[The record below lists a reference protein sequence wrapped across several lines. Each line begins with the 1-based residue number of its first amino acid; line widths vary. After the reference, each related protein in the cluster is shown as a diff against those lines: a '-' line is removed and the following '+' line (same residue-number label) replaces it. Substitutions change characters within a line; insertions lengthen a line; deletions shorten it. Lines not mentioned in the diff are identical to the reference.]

1 MTQYGF
7 PKPQVR
13 QSAGVRE
20 AKARRQAVLQRVR
33 RQRAAAYK
41 RSVADWMAEGLLMR
55 GDTYKASVAKTAQRK
70 TLQEQAR

>member
-7 PKPQVR
+7 PKPQVP

-33 RQRAAAYK
+33 RQRAAANK
-41 RSVADWMAEGLLMR
+41 RSVADWMQEGQIIR
-55 GDTYKASVAKTAQRK
+55 ASELKERY
-70 TLQEQAR
+70 QEQK

>member
-7 PKPQVR
+7 PKPKVQ

-33 RQRAAAYK
+33 RQRAVAYK

-55 GDTYKASVAKTAQRK
+55 GDTYKASLAKHVQRE
-70 TLQEQAR
+70 TQGHAS

>member
-7 PKPQVR
+7 PKPPR
-13 QSAGVRE
+13 QQNAGVQE
-20 AKARRQAVLQRVR
+20 AKARRQAVLRRVR

-70 TLQEQAR
+70 TLQKQAR